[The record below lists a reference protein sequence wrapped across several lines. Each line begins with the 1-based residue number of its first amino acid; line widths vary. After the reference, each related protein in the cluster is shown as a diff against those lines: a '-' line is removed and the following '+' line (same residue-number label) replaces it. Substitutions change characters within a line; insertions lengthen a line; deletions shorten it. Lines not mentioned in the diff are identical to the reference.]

1 LNKNQSAL
9 DFGLLLADVAI
20 IADEVDSQLSQS
32 LDSYMK
38 VMKSNAA

>member
-9 DFGLLLADVAI
+9 DFRLLLTDVAI

-32 LDSYMK
+32 LDRYMK
-38 VMKSNAA
+38 VMSLNAA